1 MSKEL
6 DIAVARAL
14 GFRVVKDA
22 ANVRGCQIGTAGRNG
37 FDLPYYSDDA
47 RQVALLLKEIERR
60 QLRAD
65 YMEQLEDVLKI
76 DVYHGD
82 HGFEGLSV
90 DAEWALLC
98 ATPEQH
104 CRAFIA
110 VCTPAGKEAKE

>member
-22 ANVRGCQIGTAGRNG
+22 ANVRGCQIGTAGKNG

-47 RQVALLLKEIERR
+47 RLVALLLKEIERR
-60 QLRAD
+60 GLTAVYDYVWELVSILEPRAAFPKD
-65 YMEQLEDVLKI
+65 MVIVSTGMAWLMI
-76 DVYHGD
+76 
-82 HGFEGLSV
+82 
-90 DAEWALLC
+90 A

-110 VCTPAGKEAKE
+110 VCTPKP

>member
-22 ANVRGCQIGTAGRNG
+22 ANVRGCQIGTAGKNG

-47 RQVALLLKEIERR
+47 RQTGLLLKEVERR
-60 QLRAD
+60 GLQDAYAD
-65 YMEQLEDVLKI
+65 TMLDMTGVITGTDQYD
-76 DVYHGD
+76 
-82 HGFEGLSV
+82 F
-90 DAEWALLC
+90 WRLLC
-98 ATPEQH
+98 ATPDQH

>member
-1 MSKEL
+1 MIKEL

-60 QLRAD
+60 GLQDA
-65 YMEQLEDVLKI
+65 YI
-76 DVYHGD
+76 DEVFNMGND
-82 HGFEGLSV
+82 LSNIT
-90 DAEWALLC
+90 WGLLC

>member
-22 ANVRGCQIGTAGRNG
+22 ANVRGCQIGTAGKNG
-37 FDLPYYSDDA
+37 FDLPYYTDDA
-47 RQVALLLKEIERR
+47 RQTRLILKEIERR
-60 QLRAD
+60 IL
-65 YMEQLEDVLKI
+65 I
-76 DVYHGD
+76 DVYVTALLIIVLPESERWDITSEPG
-82 HGFEGLSV
+82 GYV
-90 DAEWALLC
+90 DRQMIFTLLC

-110 VCTPAGKEAKE
+110 VCGQL